1 MQQAFILK
9 LCKQTLFQRVSTRYG
24 QQAELKEQNQ
34 HLVATN
40 EELKK
45 NLTDA
50 QVHKRQ
56 KIFHFVFIEPQ
67 VDTVG
72 VPQLFNIIIVPNTK
86 NALQYA
92 LC

>member
-9 LCKQTLFQRVSTRYG
+9 LCKQTLLQRVSTRYG

-56 KIFHFVFIEPQ
+56 KIP
-67 VDTVG
+67 
-72 VPQLFNIIIVPNTK
+72 K
-86 NALQYA
+86 M
-92 LC
+92 LCNMLCVRFRIFFF